1 MCSKRNNTVY
11 RGTNHIEKKKII
23 ILLNS
28 RRRRKDFPIA
38 PLENNLTLKNKRS
51 VETKGLYTAQILTIT
66 TIITMT
72 MMLYK

>member
-1 MCSKRNNTVY
+1 ML
-11 RGTNHIEKKKII
+11 KKKQYC
-23 ILLNS
+23 LPRNKS
-28 RRRRKDFPIA
+28 HRKKKNHNITEFKKKEKRFPIA
-38 PLENNLTLKNKRS
+38 LLENNLTLKNKRS